1 MGYQSFLSIN
11 SMRETKY
18 FGKLGVMVLN
28 ATFNNIS
35 DIVEV
40 SFIGGENLQP
50 DKLYHIMLFRE
61 HLAMSWFRTHIFIG
75 DRHCLHM

>member
-18 FGKLGVMVLN
+18 FGKLGVMMFN

-35 DIVEV
+35 DMREGLFYYCRKPEYPEKITNL
-40 SFIGGENLQP
+40 SRFI
-50 DKLYHIMLFRE
+50 
-61 HLAMSWFRTHIFIG
+61 T
-75 DRHCLHM
+75 